1 MQHNA
6 RLLSRARARL
16 AEIREENA
24 AQQQRRI
31 RDVYAR
37 LPEVEQIDSTLRSHM
52 IALARL
58 AFSRGEGSEEK
69 IAALQEEN
77 INLQMRRAEKL
88 VENGYPV
95 TWTDEIYSCPLCHD
109 TGKTASGGICS
120 CLEGLYNKELS
131 KELSTLLRSGDECFD
146 SFDLTLYSDQY
157 SDYFQCIPREY
168 MRKVFQ
174 VCREYAERFP
184 ERADNLLFQG
194 EPGLGKSYLSAC
206 IGREVAEK
214 GFTVYYD
221 TAVAAFGAFEKQQF
235 SRDPDE
241 ADAAAEKVRNMLTC
255 DLMILDDLGT
265 EVVTPVV
272 TSALY
277 TLINTRV
284 NNKKPTIINTTL
296 YPDELAARYTSS
308 ICSRLNGFYKTIHF
322 AGSDI
327 RSILKTRR

>member
-1 MQHNA
+1 M
-6 RLLSRARARL
+6 
-16 AEIREENA
+16 
-24 AQQQRRI
+24 
-31 RDVYAR
+31 
-37 LPEVEQIDSTLRSHM
+37 
-52 IALARL
+52 
-58 AFSRGEGSEEK
+58 
-69 IAALQEEN
+69 
-77 INLQMRRAEKL
+77 
-88 VENGYPV
+88 
-95 TWTDEIYSCPLCHD
+95 
-109 TGKTASGGICS
+109 
-120 CLEGLYNKELS
+120 
-131 KELSTLLRSGDECFD
+131 
-146 SFDLTLYSDQY
+146 
-157 SDYFQCIPREY
+157 
-168 MRKVFQ
+168 
-174 VCREYAERFP
+174 
-184 ERADNLLFQG
+184 
-194 EPGLGKSYLSAC
+194 
-206 IGREVAEK
+206 AEK

-255 DLMILDDLGT
+255 DLMIPDDLGT

>member
-1 MQHNA
+1 
-6 RLLSRARARL
+6 
-16 AEIREENA
+16 
-24 AQQQRRI
+24 
-31 RDVYAR
+31 
-37 LPEVEQIDSTLRSHM
+37 M

-77 INLQMRRAEKL
+77 TTLQMRRAEKL

-221 TAVAAFGAFEKQQF
+221 TAVAAFGAFEKQQI

-308 ICSRLNGFYKTIHF
+308 ICSFSMKMLSGSPSPTSNSSSAISSVNSTPLIRLFFFSDETILFLTHTF
-322 AGSDI
+322 AYVENFTFS
-327 RSILKTRR
+327 SCL

>member
-77 INLQMRRAEKL
+77 TTLQMRRAEKL

-146 SFDLTLYSDQY
+146 RFDLTLYSDQY
-157 SDYFQCIPREY
+157 SDYCKDCKHWSRMCGESY
-168 MRKVFQ
+168 
-174 VCREYAERFP
+174 
-184 ERADNLLFQG
+184 LG

>member
-6 RLLSRARARL
+6 RLLSRARTRL

-77 INLQMRRAEKL
+77 TTLQMRRAEKL

-95 TWTDEIYSCPLCHD
+95 TWTDEIYSCSCCHD

-146 SFDLTLYSDQY
+146 RFDLTLYSDQY

-174 VCREYAERFP
+174 VCR
-184 ERADNLLFQG
+184 
-194 EPGLGKSYLSAC
+194 
-206 IGREVAEK
+206 
-214 GFTVYYD
+214 
-221 TAVAAFGAFEKQQF
+221 
-235 SRDPDE
+235 
-241 ADAAAEKVRNMLTC
+241 
-255 DLMILDDLGT
+255 
-265 EVVTPVV
+265 
-272 TSALY
+272 
-277 TLINTRV
+277 
-284 NNKKPTIINTTL
+284 
-296 YPDELAARYTSS
+296 
-308 ICSRLNGFYKTIHF
+308 
-322 AGSDI
+322 
-327 RSILKTRR
+327 